1 MSEWIE
7 QYSAALTERD
17 AREKAHK
24 VYIDAYTKLADRT
37 AARAANTPP
46 PPTPA
51 SPTGKD
57 RTSTP
62 VKGKAAPKDV
72 DASPNDLLARL
83 RADLTTTQKARST
96 LQAQVAELTTSMAAL
111 QTSSK
116 SSASQLAQL
125 TRQKADTER
134 KLRDRDEELR
144 GKSRLVEQA
153 HDEMVALG
161 LQLSMAEQRSE
172 KLTRENKDLVDRWM
186 KRMGEEAEKVNRD
199 SRWE

>member
-1 MSEWIE
+1 MSDWIE
-7 QYSAALTERD
+7 QYSAALAERD

-37 AARAANTPP
+37 AAIAANTPP
-46 PPTPA
+46 VPVPTS
-51 SPTGKD
+51 SPGKD
-57 RTSTP
+57 RASTP
-62 VKGKAAPKDV
+62 VKGKAAPKDA
-72 DASPNDLLARL
+72 DTSPNDLLARL

-116 SSASQLAQL
+116 SSTSQLAQL

-172 KLTRENKDLVDRWM
+172 KLTRENKELVDRWM

>member
-1 MSEWIE
+1 MSDWIE

-17 AREKAHK
+17 AREQAHK
-24 VYIDAYTKLADRT
+24 FYIDAYTKLADRT
-37 AARAANTPP
+37 AILAANPP
-46 PPTPA
+46 PPPVPA
-51 SPTGKD
+51 SPSGKD
-57 RTSTP
+57 RASTP
-62 VKGKAAPKDV
+62 VKGKAAAKDT

-96 LQAQVAELTTSMAAL
+96 LQVQVAELTASMAAL

-116 SSASQLAQL
+116 SSASQLTQL

-172 KLTRENKDLVDRWM
+172 KLTRENKELVDRWM

>member
-1 MSEWIE
+1 MSDWIE

-17 AREKAHK
+17 VREKAHK

-37 AARAANTPP
+37 AALAANTPP
-46 PPTPA
+46 SPIPA
-51 SPTGKD
+51 SPSGKD
-57 RTSTP
+57 RAITP
-62 VKGKAAPKDV
+62 VKGRAAPKDV

-116 SSASQLAQL
+116 SSTSQLAQL

-172 KLTRENKDLVDRWM
+172 KLTRENKELVDRWM